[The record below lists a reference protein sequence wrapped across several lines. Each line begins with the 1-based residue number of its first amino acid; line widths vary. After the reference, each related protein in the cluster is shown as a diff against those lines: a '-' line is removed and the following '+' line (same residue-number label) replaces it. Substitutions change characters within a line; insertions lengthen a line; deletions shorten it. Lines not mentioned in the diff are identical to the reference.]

1 MAASLAYYGAFAAAP
16 MLIILTSLPLIFFS
30 SATIQSY
37 VSQLLGS
44 VIAPQAWEF
53 VEPLLAESWKPGATL
68 WASLI
73 GIVSLLFTS
82 STLFRYVRWALNNI
96 WHVQPRADNA
106 RLVILNYL
114 FPFLAVLVL
123 ALLVTASLTLNTIFS
138 LVNRYLIDASQFP
151 VSPGVGRWVNLL
163 ATFAILTVTFALIFK
178 FVHDAQIAWQDVW
191 VGAALTALLF
201 SVGNWAMS
209 YYLGVGTLSSLYGAA
224 GSLLV
229 FLLWLYYS
237 AQIFLWGGEF
247 IKVYALLY
255 GSHVRPSA
263 HAQVIYTAGTRR
275 FLYPSRKVRR
285 RKRKPASPAPEPVVA
300 GRPSSSRL
308 ARQVGIPA
316 GVVTAGGL
324 AFWLVRRH
332 RKGIPKGEP
341 PPRL

>member
-30 SATIQSY
+30 SAAIQSY

-53 VEPLLAESWKPGATL
+53 VEPFLTEAWKPGATL
-68 WASLI
+68 WATLI
-73 GIVSLLFTS
+73 GIVSLLFAS

-106 RLVILNYL
+106 RLVVLNYL
-114 FPFLAVLVL
+114 FPFLAVLAL

-138 LVNRYLIDASQFP
+138 LVNRFLIDASRFP
-151 VSPGVGRWVNLL
+151 VSPSTGKWVNLL
-163 ATFAILTVTFALIFK
+163 VTFAVLTLTFALVFK
-178 FVHDAQIAWQDVW
+178 FVHDAQLAWRDVW

-201 SVGNWAMS
+201 SAGNWAMS
-209 YYLGVGTLSSLYGAA
+209 YYLGVGTFSSLYGAA
-224 GSLLV
+224 GSLFV

-255 GSHVRPSA
+255 GTHVRPSA
-263 HAQVIYTAGTRR
+263 HARAIYTAPTHPS
-275 FLYPSRKVRR
+275 LYPSRKLRR
-285 RKRKPASPAPEPVVA
+285 GQKNPADPAAEPAAA
-300 GRPSSSRL
+300 GRSSSSRL

-316 GVVTAGGL
+316 GLATAGGL
-324 AFWLVRRH
+324 AFWLLRRRH
-332 RKGIPKGEP
+332 KGLPKSRP
-341 PPRL
+341 PSRR